1 MEYPN
6 GYPGLATQQLWNFCE
21 RSWETACVHRV
32 RGKYLHINNVWLSQ
46 IYDRI
51 NRGVEVNCPISTT
64 LEESVSTFANL
75 LSDITMYSNSKHCHL
90 LPWVGF
96 IVIYPTAISAYGM
109 LRRGSSS
116 SESQMQTLCFDLS
129 KLEHGQ
135 FGSRTISFK
144 TQCTMATRLWRS
156 YQRSLQ
162 QYRRRRA
169 SDRCNIEEEELLTD
183 QQMKEV
189 TYCKH
194 FGTSIDIVE
203 YQFDAPRYFE
213 RFLYDRGAA
222 RGECMNAD
230 AELDSDDSMDSM
242 VSLCFDLGEYGPQ
255 TVVVD
260 KQASPWFPSIDSRV
274 TKGECKRTGQKLE
287 MTRSWTGHVL

>member
-1 MEYPN
+1 MIALLLFVSQSRSDQCGARGGITPASACEVFPSLAQMADSHFAAQRHNKRDYILIPSMTEYYQASHKMAVLHCSSPRLGGIVLTPTYNWYTILPGIAPSTKTWLSYHSARCLWYDMEYPN

-162 QYRRRRA
+162 Q
-169 SDRCNIEEEELLTD
+169 
-183 QQMKEV
+183 
-189 TYCKH
+189 
-194 FGTSIDIVE
+194 
-203 YQFDAPRYFE
+203 
-213 RFLYDRGAA
+213 
-222 RGECMNAD
+222 
-230 AELDSDDSMDSM
+230 
-242 VSLCFDLGEYGPQ
+242 
-255 TVVVD
+255 
-260 KQASPWFPSIDSRV
+260 
-274 TKGECKRTGQKLE
+274 
-287 MTRSWTGHVL
+287 